1 MEQVKMSD
9 IQHVIL
15 SNLIHNNDFCRTAL
29 PYIETEYFTE
39 AEGRVFDLI
48 DNYFEEYNRLPSAK
62 ILEID
67 LLNADMSD
75 TRAQE
80 SFEVIKSISVPENFA
95 VDNDWLV
102 KNAEEWCQS
111 RAVENAV
118 MKSIRVLD
126 GKEADTTK
134 EMIPDFLRNAL
145 SVCFDSSVG
154 HDYILDAV
162 ERHEYYNLEVAK
174 IPSDLEMINR
184 ITKGGYVRKTLTVIL
199 AGTGVGKSMFM
210 CHSAASALKM
220 GHDVLYITAEMAEIK
235 IAERIDANLF
245 NVPLNDIENMSRD
258 MFISKVDKIKA
269 KTQGR
274 LVIKEYPTGSC
285 HVGHFR
291 HLLNELKHKQ
301 NMKPD
306 VIFVDYLNICASA
319 RMKNNGNVNSY
330 TLVKSIAEEL
340 RGLAIE
346 FDVPVITATQTN
358 REGYGNSDVDLT
370 NVSESFGLPAT
381 ADLMFAL
388 IATDEL
394 KRMNQ
399 VVVKQLKNR
408 YSDPGDMPK
417 FNLGVDRAKMKFF
430 DCDQPTAGLS
440 SEPRGKA
447 SDNIDVFV
455 PGKAPASD
463 FGSFNF

>member
-1 MEQVKMSD
+1 MQLESLWIEKTIPIGDVDRLLKDGWEIEVDSPDGMVPVNFFVD
-9 IQHVIL
+9 KGMYDEYVL
-15 SNLIHNNDFCRTAL
+15 TMNDYSMRRIRCNGDHLF
-29 PYIETEYFTE
+29 ETTIGW
-39 AEGRVFDLI
+39 AAASQIVD
-48 DNYFEEYNRLPSAK
+48 K
-62 ILEID
+62 
-67 LLNADMSD
+67 
-75 TRAQE
+75 
-80 SFEVIKSISVPENFA
+80 EV
-95 VDNDWLV
+95 
-102 KNAEEWCQS
+102 
-111 RAVENAV
+111 
-118 MKSIRVLD
+118 
-126 GKEADTTK
+126 
-134 EMIPDFLRNAL
+134 DFLCKNGEYKKGVVTMTGQRIPIVDIN
-145 SVCFDSSVG
+145 VEHENHRYYTEEVSS
-154 HDYILDAV
+154 H
-162 ERHEYYNLEVAK
+162 N
-174 IPSDLEMINR
+174 
-184 ITKGGYVRKTLTVIL
+184 
-199 AGTGVGKSMFM
+199 TGVGKSMFM